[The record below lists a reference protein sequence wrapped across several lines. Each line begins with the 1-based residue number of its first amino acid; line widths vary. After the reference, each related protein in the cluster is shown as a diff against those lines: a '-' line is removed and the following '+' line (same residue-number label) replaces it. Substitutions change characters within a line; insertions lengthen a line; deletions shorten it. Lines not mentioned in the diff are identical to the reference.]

1 MTIRQLSTVLVLIS
15 TLRAVIAQTAQPAA
29 PLNWDADDGKRV
41 AELTANGERR
51 EGKLAILIT
60 PAVMIDDKQE
70 DALLDRLDRGH
81 AELRAIVGRHSWQ
94 VMRAD
99 KITYYVSPDR
109 FVSHASGRAAV
120 FIPLVRLQDDR
131 APYLHEAAHELL
143 AYVSQP
149 LTPDPARVERVR
161 TARPLW
167 LTEGLADYVGLT
179 AADRAGVK
187 EGDVFDLGG
196 LAGVDRTCNE
206 RLKGPRGAEIVAF
219 IGNVGA
225 PGALFTTE
233 RTEVAP
239 TFYACGTSFTK
250 FVVERI
256 GLPETIA
263 LVPLILNQ
271 GVLPR
276 IEKLT
281 GKSMATLREEW
292 RRAIASSV

>member
-1 MTIRQLSTVLVLIS
+1 MTFRQFASVLALVIG
-15 TLRAVIAQTAQPAA
+15 TLGAVIAQTPQAA

-51 EGKLAILIT
+51 EGKRAILIT
-60 PAVMIDDKQE
+60 PAGVIDDKQE
-70 DALLDRLDRGH
+70 NALLDRLDRGH
-81 AELRAIVGRHSWQ
+81 AELRAIVGRHPWQ
-94 VMRAD
+94 VMRAE

-109 FVSHASGRAAV
+109 FVAHASGRGAV

-143 AYVSQP
+143 AYFSQP
-149 LTPDPARVERVR
+149 LKSDPARAERVR
-161 TARPLW
+161 TSRPLW
-167 LTEGLADYVGLT
+167 LTEGLADYVALT
-179 AADRAGVK
+179 AADRAGVT

-196 LAGVDRTCNE
+196 LAGVDKTCDE

-219 IGNVGA
+219 IGNIGA

-263 LVPLILNQ
+263 LVPLILTE

-281 GKSMATLREEW
+281 GKSTETLRAEW
-292 RRAIASSV
+292 RLAIAGR

>member
-1 MTIRQLSTVLVLIS
+1 
-15 TLRAVIAQTAQPAA
+15 LRFLQVRARRHHQFVEAGAQE
-29 PLNWDADDGKRV
+29 RV

-51 EGKLAILIT
+51 DGKLAILIT
-60 PAVMIDDKQE
+60 PAGTIDDKE
-70 DALLDRLDRGH
+70 EEALLARLDRGH
-81 AELRAIVGRHSWQ
+81 AELRAIVGRHPWQ
-94 VMRAD
+94 VMRAE
-99 KITYYVSPDR
+99 KITYYVSPNR
-109 FVSHASGRAAV
+109 FVAHASGRGAV
-120 FIPLVRLQDDR
+120 FIPLVRLQDGR

-143 AYVSQP
+143 AYFSQP

-161 TARPLW
+161 TMRPLW

-179 AADRAGVK
+179 AADRAGVM

-196 LAGVDRTCNE
+196 LAGVDKTCNE
-206 RLKGPRGAEIVAF
+206 RLKGPRGAEIVSF
-219 IGNVGA
+219 IGNIGA

-239 TFYACGTSFTK
+239 TFYACGTAFTK

-263 LVPLILNQ
+263 LVPLIPAE

-281 GKSMATLREEW
+281 GKSMETLRAEW
-292 RRAIASSV
+292 RLAIAGR